1 MSKKLS
7 IKDIKSPDKFFKS
20 MLSFVGYLRHN
31 VKLYLVLSGV
41 VVVITTAVVLVNYI
55 HDSKEEKARNE
66 FYNITKQIQMLN
78 TDDTASAIKIIEG
91 DIGKLGK
98 TGAGMEATYMLG
110 ELYYSKK
117 DWDAAGKYYEKAS
130 SNGEGLVKEL
140 AMLGLAY
147 TKENKNDIKGAL
159 ETFNKLKDLK
169 ASAYA
174 AIAALGAG
182 RCYQRLGDKANALAS
197 YEAIIIAYPDTDY
210 ARQASTAKAA
220 L

>member
-1 MSKKLS
+1 
-7 IKDIKSPDKFFKS
+7 
-20 MLSFVGYLRHN
+20 
-31 VKLYLVLSGV
+31 
-41 VVVITTAVVLVNYI
+41 
-55 HDSKEEKARNE
+55 
-66 FYNITKQIQMLN
+66 
-78 TDDTASAIKIIEG
+78 
-91 DIGKLGK
+91 
-98 TGAGMEATYMLG
+98 MEATYMLG

>member
-31 VKLYLVLSGV
+31 VKLYLTLSAIV
-41 VVVITTAVVLVNYI
+41 VAITTAVVIVNYI
-55 HDSKEEKARNE
+55 HDSKEENARRE
-66 FYNITKQIQMLN
+66 FYKISKQIQTLN
-78 TDDTASAIKIIEG
+78 TDDPASAIKVIEDG
-91 DIGKLGK
+91 LGKLGN
-98 TGAGMEATYMLG
+98 TETSMEATYMLG

-117 DWDAAGKYYEKAS
+117 DWDSAAKNYEKV
-130 SNGEGLVKEL
+130 SNKGEGLIKEL

-147 TKENKNDIKGAL
+147 SKENKNDIKGAL
-159 ETFNKLKDLK
+159 DTFKKLKDIR
-169 ASAYA
+169 SSTYS

-182 RCYQRLGDKANALAS
+182 RCYQRLGDKANAIAS
-197 YEAIIIAYPDTDY
+197 YEAVIIAYPDTDY
-210 ARQASTAKAA
+210 ARQASTAKAS